1 MMRLHLNKYSVAA
14 SLLFVAGAAYIAIAL
29 IINPGEITTSAFVIA
44 GLVCVMIGIFTLT
57 FSAGEPID
65 PRLVGL
71 LPAQFSLN
79 INLLAK
85 HIGVKGN
92 AHFLPSRVT
101 GEGTVVQFNP
111 TSTYYK
117 KQQGSFKETGP
128 PGLVTPP
135 SCELLIEDL
144 RKNHALVIPNKKEE
158 LSGLIRETIEDVFK
172 FAPQVSVQW
181 AESKVTITFHEY
193 LFIDGCKAIAE
204 KSRTC
209 CGVSPC
215 PTCSLCGAFIAMGLD
230 TVVSLDY
237 CIVSSSPKDITASF
251 ILLP

>member
-1 MMRLHLNKYSVAA
+1 MKLLYLNKYSAAA
-14 SLLFVAGAAYIAIAL
+14 SLLFLAGAAYIAIAI
-29 IINPGEITTSAFVIA
+29 IINPGEITASALVIA
-44 GLVCVMIGIFTLT
+44 GLVCVMIAIFTMT
-57 FSAGEPID
+57 FSEGEPVD
-65 PRLVGL
+65 PRMVGL

-92 AHFLPSRVT
+92 AHFLPSRIT
-101 GEGTVVQFNP
+101 GEDTVVQFNP

-117 KQQGSFKETGP
+117 KQSGSFKETGP

-135 SCELLIEDL
+135 SCDLLIEDL
-144 RKNHALVIPNKKEE
+144 RENHALIIPTKKEE
-158 LSGLIRETIEDVFK
+158 LTVLIRETIEDVFK
-172 FAPQVSVQW
+172 FAPRVSVQW
-181 AESKVTITFHEY
+181 AESSVTITFHDY
-193 LFIDGCKAIAE
+193 MYIDGCKAIAQ

-209 CGVSPC
+209 CSVSPC
-215 PTCSLCGAFIAMGLD
+215 PACSLCGAFIAMGLD

-237 CIVSSSPKDITASF
+237 CIVSSSPKNITASF

>member
-1 MMRLHLNKYSVAA
+1 MNRLRLNKYSAA
-14 SLLFVAGAAYIAIAL
+14 AGLLFVAGAAYIAIAL
-29 IINPGEITTSAFVIA
+29 VINPREITTSAFVIA

-57 FSAGEPID
+57 FSAGEPIN
-65 PRLVGL
+65 PRHVGL

-79 INLLAK
+79 IDLLAK

-92 AHFLPSRVT
+92 AHFLPSRIT
-101 GEGTVVQFNP
+101 TESTVVQFNP

-117 KQQGSFKETGP
+117 KQSGSFKETGP

-135 SCELLIEDL
+135 SCDLLIEDL

-158 LSGLIRETIEDVFK
+158 LTGLIRETIVDVLK

-181 AESKVTITFHEY
+181 VESRVTITFHEY
-193 LFIDGCKAIAE
+193 LYIDGCKAIAQ

-209 CGVSPC
+209 CSVSPC
-215 PTCSLCGAFIAMGLD
+215 PVCSLCGVFIAMGLD
-230 TVVSLDY
+230 TVASLDY
-237 CIVSSSPKDITASF
+237 CIVSSSPKNITASF

>member
-1 MMRLHLNKYSVAA
+1 MKRFSLNKYSVAA
-14 SLLFVAGAAYIAIAL
+14 GILFAAGAAYIALAL
-29 IINPGEITTSAFVIA
+29 ILNPEEIATSAFVIA
-44 GLVCVMIGIFTLT
+44 SLVCIMIGVFILT
-57 FSAGEPID
+57 FSEGEPID

-79 INLLAK
+79 IHLLAK
-85 HIGVKGN
+85 HSGVQGN
-92 AHFLPSRVT
+92 AYFLPPST
-101 GEGTVVQFNP
+101 AGETSVVQFNP

-117 KQQGSFKETGP
+117 KQRGSFKETGP

-144 RKNHALVIPNKKEE
+144 YKNHALLIPNTKEE
-158 LSGLIRETIEDVFK
+158 LTVLIRETIEDVFK
-172 FAPQVSVQW
+172 FAPQVSVKW
-181 AESKVTITFHEY
+181 EESRVTITFHDY
-193 LFIDGCKAIAE
+193 LYINGCKAIAE

-215 PTCSLCGAFIAMGLD
+215 PACSLCGAFIAMGLD

-237 CIVSSSPKDITASF
+237 CIVSSSPKNITASF
-251 ILLP
+251 LLLP

>member
-1 MMRLHLNKYSVAA
+1 MKRLRLNKYSFAA
-14 SLLFVAGAAYIAIAL
+14 GLLFAAGAAYIVIAL
-29 IINPGEITTSAFVIA
+29 IISPEKITTSAFVIA
-44 GLVCVMIGIFTLT
+44 SLVCVMTGVFTLT
-57 FSAGEPID
+57 FSAGEPIE

-79 INLLAK
+79 ISMLAK
-85 HIGVKGN
+85 HSGVQGN
-92 AHFLPSRVT
+92 AYFLPPRIT
-101 GEGTVVQFNP
+101 GESTVVQFNP

-117 KQQGSFKETGP
+117 KQRGSFKETGP

-135 SCELLIEDL
+135 SCDLLIEDL
-144 RKNHALVIPNKKEE
+144 RKNHALVIPNTKEG
-158 LSGLIRETIEDVFK
+158 LTHLIRETLEDVYK

-181 AESKVTITFHEY
+181 EDTRVTITFHDY
-193 LFIDGCKAIAE
+193 LYIDGCKAIAQ

-209 CGVSPC
+209 CSVSPC
-215 PTCSLCGAFIAMGLD
+215 PACCLCGAFIATGLD

-237 CIVSSSPKDITASF
+237 CIVSSSSKNITAAF